1 MEEDVNEFEEEVGEV
16 GDEEAADE
24 AEVGE
29 DVEEE
34 AHTSQ
39 PNSATTMAATA
50 PPWVCLFFL
59 DDTPYRY
66 RTEATANLDLHKS
79 AHTF

>member
-50 PPWVCLFFL
+50 PP
-59 DDTPYRY
+59 
-66 RTEATANLDLHKS
+66 
-79 AHTF
+79 